1 MYKKKLYKTNNNMDN
16 VALHIISMN
25 HLKNRVYI
33 IFKNIYIFSTI
44 GLMWA
49 YKASLNK
56 LKSGDT
62 IQCMLSCH
70 WWEKREMNLKAG
82 DWNKNCQHFG
92 NEVISKQPTEDYKKE
107 ITDKIRKYFNPN
119 VNENILKCISWS

>member
-1 MYKKKLYKTNNNMDN
+1 MDN

-25 HLKNRVYI
+25 HLKNRVSI

-44 GLMWA
+44 GLMLA

-56 LKSGDT
+56 LKSVDT

-70 WWEKREMNLKAG
+70 W
-82 DWNKNCQHFG
+82 
-92 NEVISKQPTEDYKKE
+92 
-107 ITDKIRKYFNPN
+107 
-119 VNENILKCISWS
+119 